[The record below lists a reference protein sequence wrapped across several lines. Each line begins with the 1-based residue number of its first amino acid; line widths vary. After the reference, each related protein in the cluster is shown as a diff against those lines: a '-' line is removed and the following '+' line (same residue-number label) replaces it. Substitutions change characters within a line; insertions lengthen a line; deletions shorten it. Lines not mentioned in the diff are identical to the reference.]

1 MKACFV
7 CPSLS
12 PWGNTALPV
21 SVIVAGRIIGSPVWL
36 CHNDGLTW
44 CLKVIQ
50 KLSIETQ
57 ESSNLMKK
65 NEPYLQYSMYK
76 LSIVHISNE
85 KWVYMMQHSGNP
97 ENKLSVSHDNP

>member
-1 MKACFV
+1 
-7 CPSLS
+7 
-12 PWGNTALPV
+12 
-21 SVIVAGRIIGSPVWL
+21 
-36 CHNDGLTW
+36 
-44 CLKVIQ
+44 
-50 KLSIETQ
+50 
-57 ESSNLMKK
+57 MKK